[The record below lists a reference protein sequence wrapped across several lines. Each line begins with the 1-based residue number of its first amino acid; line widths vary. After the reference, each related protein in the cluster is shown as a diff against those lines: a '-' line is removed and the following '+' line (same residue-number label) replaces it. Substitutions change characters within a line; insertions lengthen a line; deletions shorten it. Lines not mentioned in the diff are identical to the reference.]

1 MSRRRLHCLITTFFV
16 ACSLLFS
23 QLALARYVCPQVGN
37 VEAMASM
44 MEAGLP
50 CTGMDPDQPALC
62 HQHAAD
68 PASTFEAVKLP
79 VAGHPAV
86 VQVLELP
93 LALGAAQARPVPPS
107 ARSEAQPPPDPIFLS
122 TLRLRV

>member
-23 QLALARYVCPQVGN
+23 QLVLAQYVCPQVGN
-37 VEAMASM
+37 VEAMALV

-50 CTGMDPDQPALC
+50 CTGMDPDQPAMC
-62 HQHAAD
+62 HQHSAD

-79 VAGHPAV
+79 VAGHPAIA
-86 VQVLELP
+86 QVLELP
-93 LALGAAQARPVPPS
+93 LALGAEQARPVPQS
-107 ARSEAQPPPDPIFLS
+107 ARLEAQPPPDPIFLS